1 MKRQLEITSESKFNN
16 EGDTKIT
23 LGGIRR
29 SLKHSLQNRFP
40 QKSSKWIGDKVDR
53 IIRLNGLHPDNFN
66 VMKMFTRHLNG
77 KTNYV
82 SIDDNAN
89 KSDKS
94 VASIMC
100 EINKSNQK
108 MIGFD
113 FMYRTLKEMYGKRRA
128 KYLMGRMFD
137 YSLGMSDST
146 NLLVPYCVAI
156 NGSRLVTDGRDYG
169 TLHSVPAKHFGSYTG
184 QLQEQV
190 HEMSNHLAGAI
201 AVGTY
206 FLDMARTC
214 MMDKITL
221 GDLDDSKIR
230 KEITQRIQSFIHS
243 MNSLSRFGGTESPF
257 TNLSIFDYKKLKYVL
272 SEAMGWYFD
281 GVLYSLEDRI
291 KYVMKIQEIFLDFF
305 NAGDPNRDGEPYRF
319 PVVTFNLSKK
329 FDEEKGVFV
338 LTDEK
343 FLKWFTDRYDIRRFN
358 IFASEGTKVASCCF
372 DGSEMIEVD
381 NKLISIKDFVESHL
395 NGFGEMKID
404 GGTIESYNPITGE
417 SEDANI
423 VGVLKKPNDTG
434 ILIEI
439 NVGDNIIKVTPDH
452 LIMVKD
458 VETGEVSEIQAYQLK
473 DNTNLML
480 LTVSK
485 EWKTIKSINEVS
497 HHSPVYD
504 IELDKNHY
512 FGANGIISHNCRLVN
527 DVELLD
533 MAASSN
539 GFGAG
544 ALSDIGSH
552 RVISPNFARPA
563 YECESFEEYMAEVAT
578 LLEEAKDILIAH
590 KAMIMHFTN
599 MPGGGIHKFIKNGWI
614 NMSRMFSTFG
624 IIGTVEAQDILTKKF
639 GEYDYQADILKFV
652 SEKCMQ
658 YTKENKG
665 YSFNSEVIPGESY
678 CVRLCKVD
686 TMLYGEEA
694 VPYKLYSNQFV
705 PLWKKANSVY
715 EKMDIDGKYNSM
727 ITGGMIN
734 HIPFDG
740 RVTPSQARKLIR
752 YAVKVGCEHFA
763 LNGTYSR
770 CANGHCTDDDVDV
783 CPRCGAKIV
792 DKVTRVIG
800 FFTPVSQW
808 NETRQ
813 LYDFARRV
821 KYSDADL

>member
-358 IFASEGTKVASCCF
+358 IFASEGTKVASCC
-372 DGSEMIEVD
+372 
-381 NKLISIKDFVESHL
+381 
-395 NGFGEMKID
+395 
-404 GGTIESYNPITGE
+404 
-417 SEDANI
+417 
-423 VGVLKKPNDTG
+423 
-434 ILIEI
+434 
-439 NVGDNIIKVTPDH
+439 
-452 LIMVKD
+452 
-458 VETGEVSEIQAYQLK
+458 
-473 DNTNLML
+473 
-480 LTVSK
+480 
-485 EWKTIKSINEVS
+485 
-497 HHSPVYD
+497 
-504 IELDKNHY
+504 
-512 FGANGIISHNCRLVN
+512 RLVN

-563 YECESFEEYMAEVAT
+563 YECESFEEYMTEVAT
-578 LLEEAKDILIAH
+578 LIEEAKDILIAH